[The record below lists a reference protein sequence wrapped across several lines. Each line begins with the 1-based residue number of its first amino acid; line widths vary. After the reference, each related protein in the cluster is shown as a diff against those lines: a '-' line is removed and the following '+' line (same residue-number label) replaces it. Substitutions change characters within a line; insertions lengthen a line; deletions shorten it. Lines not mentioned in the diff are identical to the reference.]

1 MGKKKIRIEMIQDK
15 NKRHVC
21 FSKRRKGLFQKASEL
36 CTLCDAQVGIIVFS
50 GGGRPFVFGHPTAD
64 AVIGR
69 FLSATDPVP
78 PDASHSSHSH
88 SELIFNRVAKL
99 QQQLEVVKQQQKKK
113 SQLPMKD
120 EEFTNWWEQV
130 LDLDEGV
137 TCVEEL
143 ERVKERLESFRS
155 KVLERINRFY
165 TASSTSSSSSSSAAA
180 CGKSVCPPKTIS
192 TQSGP
197 LVTMADEDEWI
208 YGELSEIDSACY
220 L

>member
-1 MGKKKIRIEMIQDK
+1 MGNKKIRIEMIQDK

-36 CTLCDAQVGIIVFS
+36 CTLCDAQVAIIVFS

-64 AVIGR
+64 AVIDR

-88 SELIFNRVAKL
+88 SELIFNRIAQL
-99 QQQLEVVKQQQKKK
+99 QQQQQKK

-120 EEFTNWWEQV
+120 EEFTDWWEQE

-143 ERVKERLESFRS
+143 GRVKERLESLRS

-165 TASSTSSSSSSSAAA
+165 TASSSSSSSAAA
-180 CGKSVCPPKTIS
+180 CGKSVCPPEAMG